1 MFNADKNL
9 MEKWAPV
16 MESAE
21 APAFKDNHR
30 KSVTAVML
38 ENTEKALAEERGHQ
52 SFSLTEAAPAN
63 ATGAGI
69 DNWDPILI
77 SLVRR
82 SMPNLMAYDIAGVQ
96 PMTGPTGLIFA
107 MKSRYTA
114 QSGTEAL
121 FAEANTA
128 FSGAASGDTGSADA
142 GNNDPFAGDDPASG
156 GSAGNDAD
164 TVAEYAPGT
173 GMSTATAEALG
184 DSGSNAFPEMAFS
197 IEKATVTAK
206 SRALKAEYT
215 MELAQ
220 DLKAVHGLDAEAEL
234 ANILSAEILAE
245 INREVIRTINLKAKL
260 GAAQAD
266 LTTPGTFDLDTDADG
281 RWSVEKYKGLLVQIM
296 REANV
301 IAKETRRGKG
311 NFLICSS
318 DVAAA
323 LSASGMLDYTPAL
336 AANAN
341 LNIDDAGNTFAGTIN
356 GGMKV
361 YIDPY
366 AAVNYVNIGYKGTN
380 AYDAG
385 LFYCPYVPL
394 TMVRAVGENSFQPKI
409 GFKTRYGMVANPY
422 VGTAGAVDNTGV
434 DRENQYYR
442 IFKVDNIL
450 GEG

>member
-107 MKSRYTA
+107 MKSRYTS

-121 FAEANTA
+121 FDEADTS
-128 FSGAASGDTGSADA
+128 FSGVAATVTTSS
-142 GNNDPFAGDDPASG
+142 DPFATDTDGTPDDV
-156 GSAGNDAD
+156 D
-164 TVAEYAPGT
+164 YAPGT

-245 INREVIRTINLKAKL
+245 INREVIRTINVKAKL

-266 LTTPGTFDLDTDADG
+266 LTTAGTFDLDTDADG

-336 AANAN
+336 AGNAG

-434 DRENQYYR
+434 NRENQYYR

>member
-16 MESAE
+16 MESTD
-21 APAFKDNHR
+21 APAFKDKHR
-30 KSVTAVML
+30 AAVTAVML

-63 ATGAGI
+63 ATGGGI

-107 MKSRYTA
+107 MKSKYTT
-114 QSGTEAL
+114 QGGTEAL
-121 FAEANTA
+121 FAEADTA
-128 FSGAASGDTGSADA
+128 FSGAASGDTGSE
-142 GNNDPFAGDDPASG
+142 GSNDPFAAEDTSSD
-156 GSAGNDAD
+156 DAD
-164 TVAEYAPGT
+164 TIAEYAPGT
-173 GMSTATAEALG
+173 GMATATAEALG

-245 INREVIRTINLKAKL
+245 INREVIRTINMKAKL
-260 GAAQAD
+260 GAQQAD
-266 LTTPGTFDLDTDADG
+266 LTTGGTFDLNTDADG
-281 RWSVEKYKGLLVQIM
+281 RWSVEKYKGLLVQIQ

-301 IAKETRRGKG
+301 IARETRRGKG

-323 LSASGMLDYTPAL
+323 LASSGMLDYTPAL
-336 AANAN
+336 AGNAN
-341 LNIDDAGNTFAGTIN
+341 LNVDDAGNTFAGTIS

-366 AAVNYVNIGYKGTN
+366 AAVNYVNIGYKGAN

-385 LFYCPYVPL
+385 IFYCPYVPL

-409 GFKTRYGMVANPY
+409 GFKTRYGMVANPF
-422 VGTAGAVDNTGV
+422 VGSSAGDNVGA
-434 DRENQYYR
+434 DRANQYYR
-442 IFKVDNIL
+442 IFKVTNIL

>member
-9 MEKWAPV
+9 MEKWQPV
-16 MESAE
+16 MEAAE
-21 APAFKDNHR
+21 APSIADAHKR
-30 KSVTAVML
+30 AVTAVML
-38 ENTEKALAEERGHQ
+38 ENTEKALVEERGHQ
-52 SFSLTEAAPAN
+52 NFTLSEAAPAN

-82 SMPNLMAYDIAGVQ
+82 AMPNLMAYDIAGVQ

-107 MKSRYTA
+107 MKSRYSA
-114 QSGTEAL
+114 QNGTEAL
-121 FAEANTA
+121 FAEADTA
-128 FSGAASGDTGSADA
+128 FSGAASGDLGTASAR
-142 GNNDPFAGDDPASG
+142 NNDPFAGDDATG
-156 GSAGNDAD
+156 TDAADTD

-173 GMSTATAEALG
+173 AMATATAEALG

-206 SRALKAEYT
+206 SRALKAEYS

-245 INREVIRTINLKAKL
+245 INREVIRTINMKAKL
-260 GAAQAD
+260 GAQQAD
-266 LTTPGTFDLDTDADG
+266 LTTAGTFDLDTDADG
-281 RWSVEKYKGLLVQIM
+281 RWSVEKYKGLLVQIQ
-296 REANV
+296 REANQ
-301 IAKETRRGKG
+301 IAKDTRRGKG
-311 NFLICSS
+311 NFIICSS

-323 LSASGMLDYTPAL
+323 LSASGMLDYTPAI

-341 LNIDDAGNTFAGTIN
+341 LNIDDAGNTFAGTLA

-366 AAVNYVNIGYKGTN
+366 AAVNYVNMGYKGTN

-409 GFKTRYGMVANPY
+409 GFKTRYGMVANPF
-422 VGTAGAVDNTGV
+422 VGATAGNDTGA
-434 DRENQYYR
+434 DRSNQYYR

>member
-1 MFNADKNL
+1 
-9 MEKWAPV
+9 
-16 MESAE
+16 
-21 APAFKDNHR
+21 
-30 KSVTAVML
+30 
-38 ENTEKALAEERGHQ
+38 
-52 SFSLTEAAPAN
+52 
-63 ATGAGI
+63 
-69 DNWDPILI
+69 LI

-82 SMPNLMAYDIAGVQ
+82 AMPNLMAYDIAGVQ

-114 QSGTEAL
+114 QNGTEAL
-121 FAEANTA
+121 FAEADTA

-173 GMSTATAEALG
+173 AMATATAEALG

-245 INREVIRTINLKAKL
+245 INREVIRTINMKAKL
-260 GAAQAD
+260 GAQQAD
-266 LTTPGTFDLDTDADG
+266 LTTGGTFDLDTDADG
-281 RWSVEKYKGLLVQIM
+281 RWSVEKYKGLLVQIQ

-311 NFLICSS
+311 NFIICSS

-341 LNIDDAGNTFAGTIN
+341 LNIDDAGNTFAGTLA

-366 AAVNYVNIGYKGTN
+366 AAVNYVNMGYKGTN

-409 GFKTRYGMVANPY
+409 GFKTRYGMVANPF
-422 VGTAGAVDNTGV
+422 VGATAGNDTGA
-434 DRENQYYR
+434 DRSNQYYR